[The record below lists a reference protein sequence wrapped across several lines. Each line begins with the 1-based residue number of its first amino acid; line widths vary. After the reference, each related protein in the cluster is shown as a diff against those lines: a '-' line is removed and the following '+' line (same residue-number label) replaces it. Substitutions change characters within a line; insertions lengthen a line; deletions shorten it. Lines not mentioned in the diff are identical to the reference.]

1 MNFPPKKSLI
11 KKLSSTSLATP
22 IYHRRRRDWRDDQY
36 LIEEIVKSLR
46 ESKEAKK
53 NKASLVKEFKELTS
67 EIEGEGYQ
75 SNEKAAVLCMWIR
88 EQIAK
93 LASTQASY
101 DLRVHTIKIPVG
113 ISRIIDERNQELLKI
128 NANDEDLPTLE
139 ILFPDPAIRG
149 FVLERVQLLHKGNLL
164 SYLNSLV
171 SKEKVSIQGES
182 AKISDLIH
190 ICEEKLKRRKLKIVS
205 NFNANEVD
213 LWVPGLNLGIE
224 VRETISS
231 ACTDELVNLLKNTN
245 SAKKTKFLAVVCPDE
260 VTDLIFHSWRDIERS
275 NVVPNLSVLRVGDF
289 GSYLDR
295 ISEFTKEGKGST

>member
-1 MNFPPKKSLI
+1 MSFPKKNSLR
-11 KKLSSTSLATP
+11 KKPSSTSLATP

-36 LIEEIVKSLR
+36 LIEEIVKSLS

-53 NKASLVKEFKELTS
+53 NKASLVKEFVGLTS
-67 EIEGEGYQ
+67 EIGGEGYQ
-75 SNEKAAVLCMWIR
+75 SNKRAAVLCMWIR

-101 DLRVHTIKIPVG
+101 DLRVHTIKIPPG
-113 ISRIIDERNQELLKI
+113 ISRIIDERNQVLSKI
-128 NANDEDLPTLE
+128 KANDEDLPPLE
-139 ILFPDPAIRG
+139 KLFPDPGIRG

-171 SKEKVSIQGES
+171 SKEKVSLQGES
-182 AKISDLIH
+182 ATISDLIH
-190 ICEEKLKRRKLKIVS
+190 ICEEKLKRRKLEIVS

-213 LWVPGLNLGIE
+213 LWVPSLNLGVD
-224 VRETISS
+224 VRETLSS
-231 ACTDELVNLLKNTN
+231 SCTNELVNLLKNTN

-260 VTDLIFHSWRDIERS
+260 LSDLIFHTWRDVERS
-275 NVVPNLSVLRVGDF
+275 NVVPNLSVLRIGDF

-295 ISEFTKEGKGST
+295 ISEFTKADKDST

>member
-1 MNFPPKKSLI
+1 MSFSKKNSLT
-11 KKLSSTSLATP
+11 KKPSSTSLATP

-36 LIEEIVKSLR
+36 LIEEIVKSLN

-53 NKASLVKEFKELTS
+53 NKASLVKEFEGLTS
-67 EIEGEGYQ
+67 EIESEGYQ

-101 DLRVHTIKIPVG
+101 DLRVHTIKIPSG
-113 ISRIIDERNQELLKI
+113 ISKIIDERNKVRSKI
-128 NANDEDLPTLE
+128 EANDEGLPALE
-139 ILFPDPAIRG
+139 KLFPDQGIRG

-171 SKEKVSIQGES
+171 SKEQVSLQGES
-182 AKISDLIH
+182 ATISDLIH

-224 VRETISS
+224 VRETLSS
-231 ACTDELVNLLKNTN
+231 TCTNELVNLLKNTN

-260 VTDLIFHSWRDIERS
+260 VTDLIFHSWRDVERS
-275 NVVPNLSVLRVGDF
+275 NVVPNLSILRVGDF

-295 ISEFTKEGKGST
+295 ISEVTEST